1 MALGR
6 SLTTAPSGVNATI
19 VRVEANIGPGLPG
32 TYIVGLADA
41 SISESRD
48 RIKTA
53 VVNSSLAWPK
63 TKVIISLSPASLRKT
78 GSHIDLSMAV
88 AVLAAQNRDRQFH
101 QRAAT
106 TMFLGEVAL
115 DGSLVPVTGVLP
127 ALLAARDHG
136 VENVVIPTGNAAE
149 AGLMDT
155 PRVHLA
161 KSLQEIIGWLEGL
174 VKLDTV
180 PPPSLDLTG
189 DQHPDMRDVVGQPEA
204 RFATEVAAAG
214 GHHMMMLGPPGSGK
228 SMLAQRLPGLLPPL
242 DERQRI
248 EATVVH
254 SVAGRTF
261 EGPVL
266 RAPYVAP
273 HHSVSRAAL
282 LGGGVG
288 NPMPG
293 AVSLAHHGVLFLD
306 EVSEI
311 PASTLDTLRTPLE
324 CGTVRLVRSRQ
335 DVTFPAHFQ
344 LVLAA
349 NPCRCGAEQPSG
361 CTCTGSVRASYLNNL
376 SGPLR
381 DRLDIMVNTHAKGAV
396 LGGIEEEPTAPI
408 ASRVAEARSRQV
420 FRWERA
426 GLKDTVNGAVD
437 PHRLRREFPAEEE
450 AMVYLGVFLADGTVS
465 QRGVDRALKLGWTL
479 CDLDGGTRPNLDH
492 IARALELR
500 GATHHHPAHHLE
512 ATA

>member
-6 SLTTAPSGVNATI
+6 SLTTAPSGVTATV
-19 VRVEANIGPGLPG
+19 VRVEANVGPGLPG
-32 TYIVGLADA
+32 TYVVGLADA

-78 GSHIDLSMAV
+78 GAHIDLAMAV
-88 AVLAAQNRDRQFH
+88 AVLAAQSRDREFA

-115 DGSLVPVTGVLP
+115 DGALVPVTGVLP
-127 ALLAARDHG
+127 ALLAARDQG
-136 VENVVIPTGNAAE
+136 VNDVVIPAGNAAE
-149 AGLMDT
+149 AGLIET

-161 KSLQEIIGWLEGL
+161 DHLHDIVGWLNGVMELGEAPSGL
-174 VKLDTV
+174 
-180 PPPSLDLTG
+180 PPSTG
-189 DQHPDMRDVVGQPEA
+189 DYPDMRDVVGQSEA
-204 RFATEVAAAG
+204 RFAAEVAAAG

-228 SMLAQRLPGLLPPL
+228 SMIAQRLPGLLPPL
-242 DERQRI
+242 DEQQRI

-261 EGPVL
+261 DGPVR
-266 RAPYVAP
+266 RAPFVAP

-324 CGTVRLVRSRQ
+324 SGAVRIVRSRQ
-335 DVTFPAHFQ
+335 DVTFPAVFQ

-349 NPCRCGAEQPSG
+349 NPCRCGAEQPG
-361 CTCTGSVRASYLNNL
+361 DCICTGSARASYLNNL

-381 DRLDIMVNTHAKGAV
+381 DRMDIMVTTHARGAV
-396 LGGIEEEPTAPI
+396 LHHSGEESTASI
-408 ASRVAEARSRQV
+408 AERVGEARRRQA
-420 FRWERA
+420 FRWARA
-426 GLKDTVNGAVD
+426 GLRATVNATVD
-437 PHRLRREFPAEEE
+437 PHRMRREFPATEE
-450 AMVYLGVFLADGTVS
+450 AMAYLGVFLAEGAVS
-465 QRGVDRALKLGWTL
+465 QRGVDRALKLSWTL
-479 CDLDGGTRPNLDH
+479 CDLDGGAQPGLDH
-492 IARALELR
+492 VARALELR
-500 GATHHHPAHHLE
+500 GSTHLE
-512 ATA
+512 AVA

>member
-6 SLTTAPSGVNATI
+6 SLTTAQTGVTATI
-19 VRVEANIGPGLPG
+19 VRVEANAGPGLPG
-32 TYIVGLADA
+32 TYVVGLADA

-53 VVNSSLAWPK
+53 VVNSGLSWPK
-63 TKVIISLSPASLRKT
+63 TKVIISLSPASLRKS
-78 GSHIDLSMAV
+78 GSHIDLAMAI
-88 AVLAAQNRDRQFH
+88 AVLAAQSKDTELH
-101 QRAAT
+101 HKAAS

-136 VENVVIPTGNAAE
+136 ISDVVIPTGNASE
-149 AGLMDT
+149 AGLIES

-161 KSLQEIIGWLEGL
+161 DNLHHIVGWLNGL
-174 VKLDTV
+174 MELERAPLGLNLTV
-180 PPPSLDLTG
+180 DSF
-189 DQHPDMRDVVGQPEA
+189 PDMRDVVGQPQA
-204 RFATEVAAAG
+204 RFAAEVAAAG
-214 GHHMMMLGPPGSGK
+214 GHHMLIIGPPGSGK
-228 SMLAQRLPGLLPPL
+228 SMIAQRLPGLLPAL

-261 EGPVL
+261 DGPVL

-282 LGGGVG
+282 LGGGAG
-288 NPMPG
+288 TPMPG

-311 PASTLDTLRTPLE
+311 PAATLDTLRTPLE
-324 CGTVRLVRSRQ
+324 CGTVRIVRSRQ
-335 DVTFPAHFQ
+335 DITFPANFQ

-349 NPCRCGAEQPSG
+349 NPCRCGAEQAHE
-361 CTCTGSVRASYLNNL
+361 CTCNGSARATYLNNL

-381 DRLDIMVNTHAKGAV
+381 DRMDIMVSTHARGAV
-396 LGGIEEEPTAPI
+396 LHNPGEESTAPI
-408 ASRVAEARSRQV
+408 AERVAGARHRSAH
-420 FRWERA
+420 RWGKA
-426 GLKDTVNGAVD
+426 GLTDSVNGTVD
-437 PHRLRREFPAEEE
+437 PHRMRREFPAEEE
-450 AMVYLGVFLADGTVS
+450 AMMYLGVFLAEGAIS
-465 QRGVDRALKLGWTL
+465 QRGVDRALKLSWTL
-479 CDLDGGTRPNLDH
+479 CDLDGGIKPNLDH
-492 IARALELR
+492 VARALELR
-500 GATHHHPAHHLE
+500 GATHLE
-512 ATA
+512 VAA

>member
-6 SLTTAPSGVNATI
+6 SLTTAPSGVTATV

-53 VVNSSLAWPK
+53 VVNSCLTWPK

-78 GSHIDLSMAV
+78 GSHIDLAMAV
-88 AVLAAQNRDRQFH
+88 AVLAAQNKERDFQ

-136 VENVVIPTGNAAE
+136 VDNVVIPRGNAAE
-149 AGLMDT
+149 AGLMGT

-161 KSLQEIIGWLEGL
+161 ESIHHIVGWLDGL
-174 VKLDTV
+174 VDLDSV
-180 PPPSLDLTG
+180 PALGFDLDM
-189 DQHPDMRDVVGQPEA
+189 DHHPDMRDVVGQPEA

-228 SMLAQRLPGLLPPL
+228 SMIAQRLPGLLPPL

-261 EGPVL
+261 DGAVL

-282 LGGGVG
+282 LGGGSG

-324 CGTVRLVRSRQ
+324 CGKVRLVRSRQ
-335 DVTFPAHFQ
+335 DITFPAHFQ
-344 LVLAA
+344 LVMAA
-349 NPCRCGAEQPSG
+349 NPCRCGAEQPST
-361 CTCTGSVRASYLNNL
+361 CTCTGAIRASYLNNL
-376 SGPLR
+376 SGPLL
-381 DRLDIMVNTHAKGAV
+381 DRLDIMVRTHAKGAV
-396 LGGIEEEPTAPI
+396 LRGMEEEPTASI
-408 ASRVAEARSRQV
+408 AERVAEARRRQA
-420 FRWERA
+420 FRWDRA

-437 PHRLRREFPAEEE
+437 PHRLRREFPAAEE
-450 AMVYLGVFLADGTVS
+450 AMAYLGVFLADGAVS

-479 CDLDGGTRPNLDH
+479 CDLEGGTQPNLDH

-500 GATHHHPAHHLE
+500 GTTHHQHLE
-512 ATA
+512 VMT

>member
-6 SLTTAPSGVNATI
+6 SLTTAPSGVTATV

-32 TYIVGLADA
+32 TYIVGLADT

-53 VVNSSLAWPK
+53 VVNSALAWPK

-78 GSHIDLSMAV
+78 GSHIDLSMTV
-88 AVLAAQNRDRQFH
+88 AVLAAQSKDTEFRE
-101 QRAAT
+101 RAAT

-127 ALLAARDHG
+127 ALLAAREDGIHT
-136 VENVVIPTGNAAE
+136 VVIPIANAAE
-149 AGLMDT
+149 ASLMDT
-155 PRVHLA
+155 PQVYLA
-161 KSLQEIIGWLEGL
+161 GSIREITGWLDGL
-174 VKLDTV
+174 VELEPVGSADLEADT
-180 PPPSLDLTG
+180 DH
-189 DQHPDMRDVVGQPEA
+189 HPDMRDVVGQPEA
-204 RFATEVAAAG
+204 RFAAEVAAAG

-228 SMLAQRLPGLLPPL
+228 SMIAQRLPGLLPAL

-261 EGPVL
+261 AGPVL

-282 LGGGVG
+282 LGGGSG
-288 NPMPG
+288 NPLPG

-306 EVSEI
+306 EISEI

-324 CGTVRLVRSRQ
+324 CGTVRLLRSRQ
-335 DVTFPAHFQ
+335 DITFPARFQ
-344 LVLAA
+344 LVMAA
-349 NPCRCGAEQPSG
+349 NPCRCGAEGPSN
-361 CTCTGSVRASYLNNL
+361 CSCTGAARATYLNNL
-376 SGPLR
+376 SGPLL
-381 DRLDIMVNTHAKGAV
+381 DRLDIMVRTHAKGAV
-396 LGGIEEEPTAPI
+396 LRGTVEEPSAPI
-408 ASRVAEARSRQV
+408 AERVLEARQRQL
-420 FRWERA
+420 FRWKRA
-426 GLKDTVNGAVD
+426 GLQEQINAAVD
-437 PHRLRREFPAEEE
+437 PHRLRREFPAAEE
-450 AMVYLGVFLADGTVS
+450 AMAYLGVFLAEGMIS

-479 CDLDGGTRPNLDH
+479 CDLDGAEKPNLDH
-492 IARALELR
+492 VARALELR
-500 GATHHHPAHHLE
+500 GSAQYQHLE
-512 ATA
+512 AAS